1 MTRSS
6 TGPLALLLLSLSLGT
21 WAADAA
27 AQSAPADV
35 SAQAD
40 ASPAASAAVDVSRLP
55 IDIRRIERKLRQS
68 SIREERDG
76 LNLRYIIDVYGQAPL
91 IVLFTKQDNLLNGPV
106 PYGGPTH
113 RDMLNIMTPQEFRA
127 PVADFGSLF
136 RWLADKSKD
145 KSGKSDKR

>member
-1 MTRSS
+1 MTRSW
-6 TGPLALLLLSLSLGT
+6 TGPLALLLLSLFSGT
-21 WAADAA
+21 WADAA
-27 AQSAPADV
+27 AQNAPADPPAPGSAGPAV
-35 SAQAD
+35 SA
-40 ASPAASAAVDVSRLP
+40 PVDVSQLP
-55 IDIRRIERKLRQS
+55 INIQRIERKLRQS

-127 PVADFGSLF
+127 PAADFGSLF

-145 KSGKSDKR
+145 KSDKR